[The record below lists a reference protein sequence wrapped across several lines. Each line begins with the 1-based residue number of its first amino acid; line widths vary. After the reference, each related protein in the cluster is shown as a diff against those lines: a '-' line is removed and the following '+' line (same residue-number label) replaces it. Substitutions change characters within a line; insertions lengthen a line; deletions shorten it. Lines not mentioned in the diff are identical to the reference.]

1 MKPNQVLMKL
11 SHQGMAVKRLGW
23 RWIGHLS
30 GNLKKFYF
38 AAAWLLN
45 LTNFYDAA
53 YLQDKF

>member
-1 MKPNQVLMKL
+1 MKL
-11 SHQGMAVKRLGW
+11 SHQGMVVQRLGW

-53 YLQDKF
+53 DLQDK